1 MGKTVAK
8 AAAKAAAKAPR
19 PAAQA
24 DPGRSMLW
32 LQGLLCGVLV
42 ALATPTALVLGV
54 LLGPGLLALLLDRA
68 PGRPAARAM
77 LLFGLSAT
85 VFPLMALWKAGHTME
100 AASLLA
106 SDPGTVMLAWSAAG
120 AAWLLVQVAP
130 HVVRLAL
137 ESVALARTNRVR
149 ALRARCAEEWG
160 FPPPDE
166 DAGAT

>member
-1 MGKTVAK
+1 
-8 AAAKAAAKAPR
+8 
-19 PAAQA
+19 
-24 DPGRSMLW
+24 MLW
-32 LQGLLCGVLV
+32 LQGLLCGVLA

-100 AASLLA
+100 AASLLVC
-106 SDPGTVMLAWSAAG
+106 DPGTLALAWSAAG
-120 AAWLLVQVAP
+120 AGWLLVQLVP

-137 ESVALARTNRVR
+137 ESVAIARARRVR

-160 FPPPDE
+160 FPEREPDA
-166 DAGAT
+166 DSAYTNGNGQ